1 MWEEYAVVRRIAALL
16 MLALCL
22 ASLQACVIAPG
33 PVYGRPG
40 VVWVPGHWNGWRW
53 VPGHWA

>member
-1 MWEEYAVVRRIAALL
+1 MIRRLASLS

-22 ASLQACVIAPG
+22 VALSVCVVVPAGPG
-33 PVYGRPG
+33 WRGSA
-40 VVWVPGHWNGWRW
+40 WVPAHYNGWHW

>member
-1 MWEEYAVVRRIAALL
+1 MLRRLASLM

-22 ASLQACVIAPG
+22 VALAGCVVVPAGPG
-33 PVYGRPG
+33 PRGG
-40 VVWVPGHWNGWRW
+40 AWVPGHYNGWRW